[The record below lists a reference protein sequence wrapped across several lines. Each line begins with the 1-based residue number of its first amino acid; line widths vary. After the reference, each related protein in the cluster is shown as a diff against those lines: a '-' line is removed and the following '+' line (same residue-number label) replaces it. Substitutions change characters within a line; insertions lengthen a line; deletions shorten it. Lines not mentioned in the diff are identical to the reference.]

1 MKNVFIDTNIWLSLY
16 HFTNDDLSQFE
27 RFKNMINQNINLIV
41 PQQVYDEITRN
52 RENKILDA
60 LKSFDLKIPKAP
72 VFCKGYDDYKELKED
87 LTSVKEKFDKFKK
100 EIEKD
105 IINEELLADKVLKS
119 FFDIVELIP
128 CDKYVEKAYNRYKI
142 GNPPG
147 KNNSYGDAINWE
159 CLLDNINNGE
169 DLYLISSDKDYSS
182 LICNDNVNEFLA
194 KEWKNKKNSTVY
206 FYSTLVGFLKEHVKE
221 IHLEKEICRQKFILE
236 LMCSTSYFTTR
247 EMISILDRY
256 SDWTKEEIE
265 IICLPLLYNS
275 QVREIILE
283 DNILEFYNTILSN
296 VKYDEVGECTKKAFE
311 IIKEINVESSEGD
324 CETEINDILE

>member
-105 IINEELLADKVLKS
+105 IINEELPADKVLKS

-182 LICNDNVNEFLA
+182 LICNDNMNEFLV
-194 KEWKNKKNSTVY
+194 KEWRNKKESKVH
-206 FYSTLVGFLKEHVKE
+206 FYSTLVGFLNEHVQE
-221 IHLEKEICRQKFILE
+221 IQL
-236 LMCSTSYFTTR
+236 
-247 EMISILDRY
+247 
-256 SDWTKEEIE
+256 KEEIKKQE
-265 IICLPLLYNS
+265 YISELINSKSFMETHGLVALLKKYSSWTKADIAKICCALVYNAQVKWII
-275 QVREIILE
+275 RDDDIF
-283 DNILEFYNTILSN
+283 DFYNTILSN
-296 VKYDEVGECTKKAFE
+296 VKYDEVGECAKKAFE
-311 IIKEINVESSEGD
+311 IIKEIDVESSEGD

>member
-1 MKNVFIDTNIWLSLY
+1 MLKNVFIDTNIWLSLY

-60 LKSFDLKIPKAP
+60 LKSFDLKIPRDP

-105 IINEELLADKVLKS
+105 IINEELPADKVLKS

-128 CDKYVEKAYNRYKI
+128 CDKYVEKAYSRYKI

-182 LICNDNVNEFLA
+182 LICNENMNEFLA
-194 KEWKNKKNSTVY
+194 KEWKNKKKSTVY

-221 IHLEKEICRQKFILE
+221 IQL
-236 LMCSTSYFTTR
+236 
-247 EMISILDRY
+247 
-256 SDWTKEEIE
+256 KEEINKQE
-265 IICLPLLYNS
+265 YISKLMISTSFMQTHGLVALLQKYSSWTKADIAKICYALVYNM
-275 QVREIILE
+275 QVRWIIG
-283 DNILEFYNTILSN
+283 DDDIFDFYNTILSN
-296 VKYDEVGECTKKAFE
+296 VKYDEVDEYTKKAFE
-311 IIKEINVESSEGD
+311 IIKEINDINVESSES
-324 CETEINDILE
+324 